1 MNNLREIARH
11 LNNVQQYSRYL
22 VASCPFHPDRS
33 PSFFVY
39 PDFFIC
45 RSCNAQGP
53 TNRLLERIGA
63 KGITRPKS
71 SQNRT
76 SSPFWALER
85 HFSGSLG
92 KALQY
97 CHKSVDKAL
106 PYLYKRGVTDE
117 IVDKLKPGYFEGWV
131 IIPVRSIEN
140 GKIKGAIA
148 RAIDPDVRP
157 RYYVPKGQDPN
168 LLFSWEAPL
177 SEKFHKVSQIFL
189 VFGIFSALPVYK
201 LGHFAFSSLSGTNL
215 HPSAL
220 DHIRKQIII
229 IGDEREERAAKKL
242 ASKLG
247 WRGKALRINYPR
259 DCFDIGD
266 LFEQYGLEGVKNAI
280 HL

>member
-1 MNNLREIARH
+1 MDNLREIARH

-117 IVDKLKPGYFEGWV
+117 IVDRLKPGYFEGWV

-168 LLFSWEAPL
+168 LLFSWNAERIKTMPEIYL
-177 SEKFHKVSQIFL
+177 T
-189 VFGIFSALPVYK
+189 FGIFDALTLDLLGLAALSA
-201 LGHFAFSSLSGTNL
+201 LSGTNL
-215 HPSAL
+215 SPKSL
-220 DHIRKQIII
+220 DPFRRRIIVVP
-229 IGDEREERAAKKL
+229 DEREERAGKKL
-242 ASKLG
+242 VSKLG
-247 WRGKALRINYPR
+247 WRGKNLIVKFPR
-259 DCFDIGD
+259 DTKDLNDIYNK
-266 LFEQYGLEGVKNAI
+266 FGLEKVQQ
-280 HL
+280 LL